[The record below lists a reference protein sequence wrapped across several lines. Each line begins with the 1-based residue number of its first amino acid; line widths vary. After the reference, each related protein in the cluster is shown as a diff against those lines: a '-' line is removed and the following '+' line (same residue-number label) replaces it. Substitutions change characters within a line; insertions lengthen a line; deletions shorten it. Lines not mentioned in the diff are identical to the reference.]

1 MQLTEATQIGKREDL
16 ADLISFADVRQ
27 TPFTSR
33 IKKVGKATNVL
44 FEWLADNFADVK
56 VTGSVDGKD
65 ISEFEN
71 AVANRARLK
80 NRLQIFDRT
89 AKVSTLAQDVSDV
102 AGLGSGG
109 EIVEATR
116 KSIVELKRDIE
127 ATLLGGADAQE
138 DDGSKANLTCAM
150 DTWISTAGPTL
161 YSVNSNFRTPST
173 QVNTTATASLTEDTD
188 IQGMLTA
195 IFDSNGFNG
204 DHVLVCG
211 SVLRRRFTD
220 MARTVANT
228 TSTNTKVRS
237 FNYDGASETVT
248 NTCTIYNGDYGS
260 MEVVSSNFI
269 GGATTDTDRGYV
281 CDFDKLALHFQRMP
295 TMERLPDLGGG
306 PRILCRAI
314 AGLRVDN
321 PRAFGKFKP

>member
-1 MQLTEATQIGKREDL
+1 
-16 ADLISFADVRQ
+16 VRQ

-33 IKKVGKATNVL
+33 VKKIGKATNVL
-44 FEWLADNFADVK
+44 FEWLADNYADPK
-56 VTGSVDGKD
+56 VSGSIDGKD

-89 AKVSTLAQDVSDV
+89 AKVSTLSQEVSDV

-127 ATLLGGADAQE
+127 ATFLGGADAQE
-138 DDGSKANLTCAM
+138 DDGSKPNLTCAM

-195 IFDSNGFNG
+195 IYDSNGFSG
-204 DHVLVCG
+204 EHVLLCG

-220 MARTVANT
+220 MSRTVANT
-228 TSTNTKVRS
+228 TSTATKVRS
-237 FNYDGASETVT
+237 FTFDGEAKTVSSST
-248 NTCTIYNGDYGS
+248 SIYNGDYGS

-281 CDFDKLALHFQRMP
+281 LDFTKLAMHFNRMP
-295 TMERLPDLGGG
+295 TMERLPDEGGG
-306 PRILCRAI
+306 PRVLIRAI

-321 PRAFGKFKP
+321 PRCFGKFKP